1 MKGDQGNMQ
10 SELFLDKED
19 STIQQIH
26 ELGDATIKDF
36 PFAFNKRESD
46 KYLTD
51 LLDEIPWQQDTLWIA
66 GREIKVPRLQCWVGD
81 RGSNYGYSG
90 IRLEPK
96 PWTDTVLTIKEHVE
110 SLTNEEF
117 NSILLN
123 YYRDGQDSVSWHA
136 DDEKELGRHPIIA
149 SVSFGAHRKF
159 QLRPKAKNDKRRF
172 QIELRHGSI
181 LLMGDTLQ
189 NKWLHQLPKISDLK
203 EPRVNLTFRKI
214 Y

>member
-1 MKGDQGNMQ
+1 MQ
-10 SELFLDKED
+10 SELFLDKRD

-36 PFAFNKRESD
+36 PFAFTKRESD
-46 KYLTD
+46 KYLID
-51 LLDEIPWQQDTLWIA
+51 LLDEIPWQQDTLWIG
-66 GREIKVPRLQCWVGD
+66 GREINVPRLQCWVGD
-81 RGSNYGYSG
+81 CGSNYGYSG

-96 PWTDTVLTIKEHVE
+96 AWTDTLLTIKERVE

-117 NSILLN
+117 NSVLLN

-136 DDEKELGRHPIIA
+136 DDEKDLGPHPIIA

-159 QLRPKAKNDKRRF
+159 RFRPKAKDDKRRF
-172 QIELRHGSI
+172 QIELGHGSI

-189 NKWLHQLPKISDLK
+189 NKWLHQLPKISGLE

>member
-1 MKGDQGNMQ
+1 MQ
-10 SELFLDKED
+10 SELFLDKGI
-19 STIQQIH
+19 SITQQIH
-26 ELGDATIKDF
+26 ELGDATIKEF
-36 PFAFNKRESD
+36 PFAFNKRASD

-51 LLDEIPWQQDTLWIA
+51 LIDEISWQQDTLWIA
-66 GREIKVPRLQCWVGD
+66 GREIKVPRLQCWMGD

-96 PWTDTVLTIKEHVE
+96 PWTDTILTIKERVE
-110 SLTNEEF
+110 SLTNEQF
-117 NSILLN
+117 NSVLLN

-159 QLRPKAKNDKRRF
+159 QFRPKAKDDKRRF
-172 QIELRHGSI
+172 QMELRHGSV
-181 LLMGDTLQ
+181 LVMGNTLQ
-189 NKWLHQLPKISDLK
+189 NKWLHQLPKISGLK
-203 EPRVNLTFRKI
+203 ESRINLTFRKI

>member
-1 MKGDQGNMQ
+1 MQ
-10 SELFLDKED
+10 SELFLDKGI
-19 STIQQIH
+19 SITQQIH
-26 ELGDATIKDF
+26 ELGDATIKEF
-36 PFAFNKRESD
+36 PFAFTKRASD

-51 LLDEIPWQQDTLWIA
+51 LIDEISWQQDTLWIT
-66 GREIKVPRLQCWVGD
+66 GREIKVPRLQCWMGD

-96 PWTDTVLTIKEHVE
+96 PWTDTILTIKERVE
-110 SLTNEEF
+110 SLTNEQF
-117 NSILLN
+117 NSVLLN

-159 QLRPKAKNDKRRF
+159 QFRPKAKDDKRRF
-172 QIELRHGSI
+172 QMELRHGSV
-181 LLMGDTLQ
+181 LVMGNTLQ
-189 NKWLHQLPKISDLK
+189 NKWLHQLPKISGLK
-203 EPRVNLTFRKI
+203 ESRINLTFRKI

>member
-1 MKGDQGNMQ
+1 MQ

-26 ELGDATIKDF
+26 ELGDATIMDF

-159 QLRPKAKNDKRRF
+159 QLRPKAKDDKRRF

>member
-1 MKGDQGNMQ
+1 MQ
-10 SELFLDKED
+10 SELFLDKGI
-19 STIQQIH
+19 SITQQIH
-26 ELGDATIKDF
+26 ELGDATIKEF
-36 PFAFNKRESD
+36 PFAFTKRASD

-51 LLDEIPWQQDTLWIA
+51 LIDEISWQQDTLWIA
-66 GREIKVPRLQCWVGD
+66 GREIKVPRLQCWMGD

-96 PWTDTVLTIKEHVE
+96 PWTDTILTIKERVE
-110 SLTNEEF
+110 SLTNEQF
-117 NSILLN
+117 NSVLLN

-159 QLRPKAKNDKRRF
+159 QFRPKAKDDKRRF
-172 QIELRHGSI
+172 QMELRHGSV
-181 LLMGDTLQ
+181 LVMGNTLQ
-189 NKWLHQLPKISDLK
+189 NKWLHQLPKISGLK
-203 EPRVNLTFRKI
+203 ESRINLTFRKI

>member
-36 PFAFNKRESD
+36 PFAFNRRESD

-81 RGSNYGYSG
+81 HGSNYGYSG

-159 QLRPKAKNDKRRF
+159 QLRPKAKDDKRRF

-189 NKWLHQLPKISDLK
+189 NKWLHQLPKISSLE

>member
-1 MKGDQGNMQ
+1 MQ
-10 SELFLDKED
+10 NELLLDKED
-19 STIQQIH
+19 SITQH
-26 ELGDATIKDF
+26 THDLGDATIKEF
-36 PFAFNKRESD
+36 PFAFNKRASD

-51 LLDEIPWQQDTLWIA
+51 LIDEIPWQQDTLWIA
-66 GREIKVPRLQCWVGD
+66 GREINVPRLQCWIGD

-96 PWTDTVLTIKEHVE
+96 PWTDTILTIKERVE
-110 SLTNEEF
+110 SLTNEQF
-117 NSILLN
+117 NSVLLN

-136 DDEKELGRHPIIA
+136 DDEKELGRRPIIA

-159 QLRPKAKNDKRRF
+159 HFRPKAKDDKRRF
-172 QIELRHGSI
+172 QIELRHGSV

-189 NKWLHQLPKISDLK
+189 NKWLHQLPKISGLK